1 MACDGWSGPGSP
13 AYPSFAVTEGLTAH
27 AVRTGALALSND
39 VSRDP
44 RYLANQ
50 DNSGSELVP
59 ILGRR
64 ARSRH
69 AGRGKRP
76 RGASSGS
83 SILDYERLAGAVR
96 SLLDQPP
103 RRSCPPP
110 HPVRTNM

>member
-1 MACDGWSGPGSP
+1 MA
-13 AYPSFAVTEGLTAH
+13 ATEGLTAR
-27 AVRTGALALSND
+27 AVRTGAPARSND
-39 VSRDP
+39 ASRDP
-44 RYLANQ
+44 RYLVNQ

-110 HPVRTNM
+110 HPVRTNMSQVGFQPEKMPFRT